1 MNFISDSYKKYQ
13 MSWLYA
19 GLGAATLIMGILTM
33 DGLIPAK
40 EDLSLIE
47 VYGLCITIL
56 SGLLII
62 AAYLMYRIDKI
73 EAQLRKIE
81 RDDLLQDLQQ
91 EEES

>member
-1 MNFISDSYKKYQ
+1 MSILSESYKKYQ

-19 GLGAATLIMGILTM
+19 GLGAVTLILGIMTM
-33 DGLIPAK
+33 DGLIQAK

-56 SGLLII
+56 SGLLIV
-62 AAYLMYRIDKI
+62 AAYLMYRIDKL

-81 RDDLLQDLQQ
+81 RDNLLQDLQQ
-91 EEES
+91 EEQS